1 MILTDD
7 NFATIVSAV
16 EGGRGIY
23 DNLMKYVR
31 IQLIELGAFIILFV
45 LAGAF
50 GVAGGA
56 PLTPLQVLWINFAI
70 DVVLAIGLGFDAAV
84 PGLMQRKPR
93 DASAPIVDR
102 PNAIRLGLLALVMA
116 TIALGVVA
124 WGEDRYD
131 LAIATTMG
139 LTTLSLMHIVAA
151 LEVREPTRTIFSRYT
166 LENRRFVQLI
176 GVTLALTFLVTE
188 LNFLQRIFDTVSL
201 TSSQWGLCLL
211 GPIVYLAIA
220 ELVKLFD
227 RHTGPETV
235 PASGPE
241 TVPASVG

>member
-1 MILTDD
+1 R
-7 NFATIVSAV
+7 A
-16 EGGRGIY
+16 IY

-31 IQLIELGAFIILFV
+31 IQLIELGAFIVLFV

-50 GVAGGA
+50 SVADGA

-70 DVVLAIGLGFDAAV
+70 DVVLAVGLGFDAAV
-84 PGLMQRKPR
+84 PGLMRRRPR
-93 DASAPIVDR
+93 DASAPIVNR
-102 PNAIRLGLLALVMA
+102 SLAIRLGSLALVMA
-116 TIALGVVA
+116 VIALGVVA

-151 LEVREPTRTIFSRYT
+151 LEVREPTLTVFSRYT

-188 LNFLQRIFDTVSL
+188 LNFLQRIFHTVSL
-201 TSSQWGLCLL
+201 TSSQWGICLL

-220 ELVKLFD
+220 ETVKLFD
-227 RHTGPETV
+227 RRSHPGVV
-235 PASGPE
+235 PAG
-241 TVPASVG
+241 AG

>member
-1 MILTDD
+1 MQ
-7 NFATIVSAV
+7 
-16 EGGRGIY
+16 R
-23 DNLMKYVR
+23 
-31 IQLIELGAFIILFV
+31 LFV

-50 GVAGGA
+50 SVADGA

-84 PGLMQRKPR
+84 PGLMKRRPR
-93 DASAPIVDR
+93 DASAPIVNR
-102 PNAIRLGLLALVMA
+102 PLAIKLGLLGLVMA
-116 TIALGVVA
+116 VIALGVVA

-151 LEVREPTRTIFSRYT
+151 LEVREPTQTVFSRYT
-166 LENRRFVQLI
+166 LENRRFVKLI
-176 GVTLALTFLVTE
+176 GVTLVLTFLVTE

-201 TSSQWGLCLL
+201 TSSQWGICLL

-220 ELVKLFD
+220 ETVKLFD
-227 RHTGPETV
+227 RRSHRAIV
-235 PASGPE
+235 PAG
-241 TVPASVG
+241 AG

>member
-1 MILTDD
+1 
-7 NFATIVSAV
+7 
-16 EGGRGIY
+16 
-23 DNLMKYVR
+23 
-31 IQLIELGAFIILFV
+31 LFV

-50 GVAGGA
+50 DVANGA

-84 PGLMQRKPR
+84 PGLMKRRPR
-93 DASAPIVDR
+93 DASAPIVNR
-102 PNAIRLGLLALVMA
+102 PLAIRLGSLGLVMA
-116 TIALGVVA
+116 VIALGVVA

-151 LEVREPTRTIFSRYT
+151 LEVREPTQTVFSRYT
-166 LENRRFVQLI
+166 LENRRFVKLI
-176 GVTLALTFLVTE
+176 GVTLVLTFLVTE

-201 TSSQWGLCLL
+201 TSSQWGICLL

-220 ELVKLFD
+220 ETVKLFD
-227 RHTGPETV
+227 RRSHQGIV
-235 PASGPE
+235 PAG
-241 TVPASVG
+241 AG